1 MASGGKNFFTGTR
14 TPRSS
19 VADAFRA
26 HTVTPRAADAAP
38 NWIRDRRFSSQTT
51 LFLPE
56 RVSRLRLT
64 YSWDVLN
71 HGHLERQLLLE
82 SEDDLCRFRIAQV
95 NRSCDDLT

>member
-1 MASGGKNFFTGTR
+1 MRHRTG
-14 TPRSS
+14 
-19 VADAFRA
+19 F
-26 HTVTPRAADAAP
+26 VTAG
-38 NWIRDRRFSSQTT
+38 FSSQTT

-82 SEDDLCRFRIAQV
+82 SEDDLRRFRIAQV
-95 NRSCDDLT
+95 NRSYDDLIGPRR